1 MSNIAG
7 WKLKEA
13 RTHLEI
19 YWGRPGNRIICCN
32 QNFLPPR
39 WRIWEE
45 WGTWQSHVE
54 FRSARGLGSQHDI
67 LFGLQ
72 AVSFRTVIPKSLS
85 VERYRYRL
93 KKSSDFRTVFL
104 LRNFEGFEI
113 SYKLTNVII
122 IIITIIIII
131 INCNWVV
138 TRWHIIT
145 IVTFLLLFLFNCI
158 EKIARSS
165 VEV

>member
-1 MSNIAG
+1 
-7 WKLKEA
+7 
-13 RTHLEI
+13 
-19 YWGRPGNRIICCN
+19 
-32 QNFLPPR
+32 
-39 WRIWEE
+39 
-45 WGTWQSHVE
+45 
-54 FRSARGLGSQHDI
+54 
-67 LFGLQ
+67 
-72 AVSFRTVIPKSLS
+72 